1 MKRVLTV
8 DDSRAMRN
16 IVAKALA
23 DLDVEILQAEDG
35 QQGLD
40 AVAANHPD
48 LIVLDV
54 TMPVMD
60 GPTMLRELRSRGDK
74 TPVILLTAESGT
86 AIIGPMMAQGL
97 DDYIV
102 KPFKPEELQA
112 KVKKILSPQ
121 GKVVAAPVLESE
133 PAPRAEARTSAGSG
147 GGFLATE
154 GRPFVEILLIDDMEN
169 VAKQFR
175 AQIPENLK
183 INSATDGQ
191 TAAALCRER
200 LYRVVIVDLEIPDV
214 DSASLA
220 RQLRALQPS
229 AAFVALIMRNVKNP
243 LQVARDAGFEGA
255 LVKPF
260 DPEQIGDF
268 LTAYFETKD
277 LVEVEGNVVKVAAF
291 AGKKERELRYFA
303 RLSKLLDEAVDKL
316 AAACYP
322 SMVLDLSR
330 VPPSPDQ
337 LLRLLST
344 SARYAKDMGID
355 LRLVAPQETR
365 KIVADV
371 VETASIPFFETVEDA
386 RA

>member
-16 IVAKALA
+16 IVSKALA
-23 DLDVEILQAEDG
+23 GLELEILQAEDG

-40 AVAANHPD
+40 SVAANHPD
-48 LIVLDV
+48 LIVLDI

-60 GPTMLRELRSRGDK
+60 GPTMLRELRGRGDK
-74 TPVILLTAESGT
+74 TPVLLLTAESGT
-86 AIIGPMMAQGL
+86 SIIGPMMAHGFE
-97 DDYIV
+97 DYIV
-102 KPFKPEELQA
+102 KPFKAEELQA
-112 KVKKILSPQ
+112 KVKKVLNPQ
-121 GKVVAAPVLESE
+121 GKVTAAPELEPE
-133 PAPRAEARTSAGSG
+133 PARHAAAPSAATGWAG
-147 GGFLATE
+147 GE
-154 GRPFVEILLIDDMEN
+154 GRPFVEVLLIDDMEN

-175 AQIPENLK
+175 AQIPEHLK
-183 INSATDGQ
+183 VNSATDGQ
-191 TAAALCRER
+191 AAAALCRER

-214 DSASLA
+214 DSSSLA

-229 AAFVALIMRNVKNP
+229 AVFVALVMRNAKNP
-243 LQVARDAGFEGA
+243 AQLARDAGFEGA

-260 DPEQIGDF
+260 DPEQVGDF

-277 LVEVEGNVVKVAAF
+277 LVEVDGNVVKVAAF

-365 KIVADV
+365 KLVADV
-371 VETASIPFFETVEDA
+371 VDTASIPFFETVAEA
-386 RA
+386 QT

>member
-48 LIVLDV
+48 LVVLDV

-60 GPTMLRELRSRGDK
+60 GPTMLRELRARGDK
-74 TPVILLTAESGT
+74 TPVILLTAESGSSV
-86 AIIGPMMAQGL
+86 IGPMMAQGF

-112 KVKKILSPQ
+112 KVRKILSPQ
-121 GKVVAAPVLESE
+121 GKVAAVLEPEPPPE
-133 PAPRAEARTSAGSG
+133 PASARATASPS
-147 GGFLATE
+147 GFLASE

-183 INSATDGQ
+183 INSVTDGQ
-191 TAAALCRER
+191 AAAALCRER
-200 LYRVVIVDLEIPDV
+200 LFRVVIVDLEIPDV

-229 AAFVALIMRNVKNP
+229 AAFVALVMRNVKNP
-243 LQVARDAGFEGA
+243 LQVAREAGFEGA

-371 VETASIPFFETVEDA
+371 VETASIPFFETVEEA
-386 RA
+386 RT

>member
-16 IVAKALA
+16 IIAKALA
-23 DLDVEILQAEDG
+23 ELDVEILQAEDG
-35 QQGLD
+35 QQGLES
-40 AVAANHPD
+40 VAANHPD
-48 LIVLDV
+48 LIILDV

-60 GPTMLRELRSRGDK
+60 GPTMLRELRARGDK
-74 TPVILLTAESGT
+74 TPVVLLTAESG
-86 AIIGPMMAQGL
+86 AAVIGPMMAQGF

-102 KPFKPEELQA
+102 KPFKAEELQA
-112 KVKKILSPQ
+112 KVKKILNPQ
-121 GKVVAAPVLESE
+121 GKVAPAPVLDAEPE
-133 PAPRAEARTSAGSG
+133 PASRASVNPS
-147 GGFLATE
+147 GFLASE

-200 LYRVVIVDLEIPDV
+200 LFRVVIIDLEIPDV

-229 AAFVALIMRNVKNP
+229 SAFVALVMRNVKNP

-260 DPEQIGDF
+260 DPEQVGDF

-277 LVEVEGNVVKVAAF
+277 LVEVDGNVVKVAAF

-365 KIVADV
+365 KLVADV
-371 VETASIPFFETVEDA
+371 VETASIPFFETVDEA

>member
-16 IVAKALA
+16 IVSKALA
-23 DLDVEILQAEDG
+23 DLEVEIFQAEDG
-35 QQGLD
+35 QQGL
-40 AVAANHPD
+40 AAIAEHHPD
-48 LIVLDV
+48 LLVLDI

-60 GPTMLRELRSRGDK
+60 GPTMLRELRATGDK

-86 AIIGPMMAQGL
+86 SVIGPMMAHGFA
-97 DDYIV
+97 DYIV
-102 KPFKPEELQA
+102 KPFKAEELQA
-112 KVKKILSPQ
+112 KVKKILNPQ
-121 GKVVAAPVLESE
+121 GKMAAAILEPEPE
-133 PAPRAEARTSAGSG
+133 PAPSRTAASA
-147 GGFLATE
+147 GGFLAAE
-154 GRPFVEILLIDDMEN
+154 GRPFVEILIIDDMEN

-175 AQIPENLK
+175 AQIPETLK
-183 INSATDGQ
+183 LNSATDGQ
-191 TAAALCRER
+191 AAAALCRER
-200 LYRVVIVDLEIPDV
+200 LFRVVIIDLEIPDV

-229 AAFVALIMRNVKNP
+229 AAFVALVMRNVKNP
-243 LQVARDAGFEGA
+243 LQLARDAGFEGA

-268 LTAYFETKD
+268 MTAYFETKD
-277 LVEVEGNVVKVAAF
+277 LVEVDGNVVKVAAF

-365 KIVADV
+365 KLVADV
-371 VETASIPFFETVEDA
+371 VETASIPFFESVDEA
-386 RA
+386 QA